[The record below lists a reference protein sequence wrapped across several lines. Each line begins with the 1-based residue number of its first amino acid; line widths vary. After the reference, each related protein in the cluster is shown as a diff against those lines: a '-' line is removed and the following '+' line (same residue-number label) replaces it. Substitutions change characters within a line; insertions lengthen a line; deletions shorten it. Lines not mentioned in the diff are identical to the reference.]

1 MTWSPF
7 SSRLSGHWN
16 FACVFSPW
24 KPGLSWTLFLN
35 FLSPKH
41 WRRLY
46 FYVYFTNLV
55 IWLFGFWSISFFP
68 LNLEV
73 YWTIRLSMFY
83 VFSLNF
89 PSPKIMSG
97 YRIFCVSLQQFFILI
112 FLLFCLMKLAISL
125 NIMI

>member
-1 MTWSPF
+1 MCILQIW
-7 SSRLSGHWN
+7 LSG
-16 FACVFSPW
+16 
-24 KPGLSWTLFLN
+24 
-35 FLSPKH
+35 
-41 WRRLY
+41 Y
-46 FYVYFTNLV
+46 LV
-55 IWLFGFWSISFFP
+55 IEVFHFFP

-97 YRIFCVSLQQFFILI
+97 YRIFGVSLQQFFILI